1 MDTSALLSPWK
12 LAATTIEVQF
22 SLKQMGERL
31 ALGTPNRNTKV
42 DRLIAKF
49 MHHHMSTEEAD
60 LVAEMVRGVGPTIAC
75 KVLLTSTSD
84 SEDLILRAVREHRI
98 YLHS

>member
-1 MDTSALLSPWK
+1 

-60 LVAEMVRGVGPTIAC
+60 FVAEMARGVGPTIAG
-75 KVLLTSTSD
+75 KVCSRHNSG
-84 SEDLILRAVREHRI
+84 RI
-98 YLHS
+98 EFIWA

>member
-1 MDTSALLSPWK
+1 
-12 LAATTIEVQF
+12 
-22 SLKQMGERL
+22 MGERL

-84 SEDLILRAVREHRI
+84 SEFLILRAVREHRI